1 MATKRILI
9 GTPLKGDIPK
19 SYFRTSLVM
28 ASANIPNIKL
38 DWILLDGPAVQ
49 IARNEIAAYAIE
61 NNFDEVIFWDKDVL
75 AQRNGADVTDSALMR
90 LIGHDKDIVTSVYA
104 SRSLDTHWHVTP
116 LPGEVANEEGLQ
128 KVERASIGFS
138 KIKVSVFKAIA
149 HDNPDRVAMLLDPNR
164 APRSIPEL
172 FPMELQGRNI
182 PSYRLQQIKNA
193 MTDCKNDDKLRIR
206 IERELSVRY
215 NEPNAYLSEDYGF
228 CKLARESGY
237 DIWMDTLMVLGHESR
252 VTLPIE
258 TPKLMEMLSE
268 PWRKEELAVIKTQ
281 LIEQNQKAKEKNN
294 NLRN

>member
-19 SYFRTSLVM
+19 SYFRTSLIM
-28 ASANIPNIKL
+28 ASAKIPDVKL

-49 IARNEIAAYAIE
+49 IARNEIAAYAID
-61 NNFDEVIFWDKDVL
+61 NKFDELIFWDKDVL

-104 SRSLDTHWHVTP
+104 SRSLDTHWHVTQ
-116 LPGEVANEEGLQ
+116 LPDEVADEQGLQ
-128 KVERASIGFS
+128 RVEKASIGFS
-138 KIKVSVFKAIA
+138 KIKTSVFKKIA
-149 HDNPDRVAMLLDPNR
+149 ANNPDRVAMLFDHR

-172 FPMELQGRNI
+172 FPMELTGRNT
-182 PSYRLQQIKNA
+182 PAYRLKEIKNA
-193 MTDCKNDDKLRIR
+193 LTECKNDDKLRMR
-206 IERELSVRY
+206 IERELTVRY
-215 NEPNAYLSEDYGF
+215 DEPNAYLSEDYGF

-237 DIWMDTLMVLGHESR
+237 DIWMDTLMVLGHESK

-268 PWRKEELAVIKTQ
+268 PWRKEELAVIKSQ
-281 LIEQNQKAKEKNN
+281 LIKQSQAAKEKNN
-294 NLRN
+294 NNRN

>member
-19 SYFRTSLVM
+19 SYFRTSLIM
-28 ASANIPNIKL
+28 ASAKIPDVKL

-49 IARNEIAAYAIE
+49 IARNEIAAYAID
-61 NNFDEVIFWDKDVL
+61 NKFDELIFWDKDVL

-104 SRSLDTHWHVTP
+104 SRSLDTHWHVTQ
-116 LPGEVANEEGLQ
+116 LPDEVADEQGLQ
-128 KVERASIGFS
+128 RVEKASIGFS
-138 KIKVSVFKAIA
+138 KIKTSVFKKIA
-149 HDNPDRVAMLLDPNR
+149 ANNPDRVAMLFDPNR

-172 FPMELQGRNI
+172 FPMELTGRNT
-182 PSYRLQQIKNA
+182 PAYRLKEIKNA
-193 MTDCKNDDKLRIR
+193 LTDCKNDDKLRAR
-206 IERELSVRY
+206 IEQEFNVRY

-237 DIWMDTLMVLGHESR
+237 DIWMDTLMVIGHESK

-268 PWRKEELAVIKTQ
+268 PWRKEELAVIKSQ
-281 LIEQNQKAKEKNN
+281 LIKQSQAAKEKNN
-294 NLRN
+294 NNRN